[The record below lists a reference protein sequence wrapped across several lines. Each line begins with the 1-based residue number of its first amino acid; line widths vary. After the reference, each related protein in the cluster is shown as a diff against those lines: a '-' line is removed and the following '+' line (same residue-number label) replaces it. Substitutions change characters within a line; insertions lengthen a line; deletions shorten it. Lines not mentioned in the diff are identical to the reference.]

1 MLQLAELKHK
11 LEPQVCRVFTVKNEG
26 KILQRPV
33 YALNQHA
40 TWVLFLPQ
48 PGFRGPGVGGVEV
61 APLIVTHSEPRA
73 TFLLPISTTLCSA
86 GLEEEYVRNTGDS
99 SGYLPLSI
107 TLAYDSSQWKSTTHS
122 GRTANGLDPSG
133 RKV

>member
-1 MLQLAELKHK
+1 ME
-11 LEPQVCRVFTVKNEG
+11 E
-26 KILQRPV
+26 
-33 YALNQHA
+33 
-40 TWVLFLPQ
+40 
-48 PGFRGPGVGGVEV
+48 
-61 APLIVTHSEPRA
+61 APLILTRSDPRA

-86 GLEEEYVRNTGDS
+86 GLEGEYVRNTGDS

-107 TLAYDSSQWKSTTHS
+107 TLAYDSSQWKSTTTHS